1 MADINQLKEQVRD
14 ANDIVDVIGSY
25 ISLKKSGSNYMGLC
39 PFHGEK
45 TPSFSVSPGRQM
57 YHCFGCN
64 KGGDVFNFVQEYEN
78 ITFMEAFKLLAVK
91 AGIEIPDNISVSR
104 GGKDKSKEV
113 LYSINKDAA
122 YFFVD
127 CLRGEN
133 GAEAREYLHR
143 RGLDAKVVTAFGLG
157 YAPGDGKLYR
167 YLKDKGYSD
176 DDLKKSGLF
185 TYKTG
190 VKDKFFS
197 RVIFPILGDN
207 REVIG
212 FGGRVLGDGIPK
224 YLNSPETPIFEKGE
238 NLYGFYL
245 AKRTRNERII
255 LVEGYMDVISMQR
268 AGFTETVA
276 SLGTALTEFQ
286 SRKISRVAK
295 KVYLIYDSDEAGTK
309 AKLRAIPILRQ
320 YGITPYVVI
329 LDPYK
334 DPDEL
339 IKVLGREEMSK
350 RIDNAVDGVIFEIM
364 QLEHEFNRS
373 DPASNAE
380 FEKEAA
386 SKIASFSSIDMD
398 KDRAEFL
405 SIRNNYISTVANEF
419 HIDKNELTQ
428 IVDGMIAIKRR
439 DGGENKTLVRK
450 QEIHPQ
456 KDREE
461 RKSIDKGILNAEKI
475 VLTAVS
481 SYPGILE
488 SVEKYIRIDDLV
500 NDVSSEVGKMLRD
513 GILSNNLNIPKIFD
527 AFVEKNIN
535 ISIVLNSDELNQLS
549 EEDTKK
555 ALADA
560 IKKILQKK
568 NEIEINKP
576 ENLAKIAELTNRKM
590 ELQELSINFD

>member
-78 ITFMEAFKLLAVK
+78 ITFMEAFKLLADK

-405 SIRNNYISTVANEF
+405 SIRNNYISTVGNEF

-461 RKSIDKGILNAEKI
+461 RKSIDKGTLNAEKI

>member
-25 ISLKKSGSNYMGLC
+25 ITLKKSGSNYMGLC

-45 TPSFSVSPGRQM
+45 TPSFSVSASRQI

-64 KGGDVFNFVQEYEN
+64 KGGDVFKFVQEYEN
-78 ITFMEAFKLLAVK
+78 ITFMEALKLLADK
-91 AGIEIPDNISVSR
+91 AGIAIPDNISLN
-104 GGKDKSKEV
+104 GGRKDKSKEV

-127 CLRGEN
+127 CLRGEK
-133 GAEAREYLHR
+133 GAAARDYLHN
-143 RGLDAKVVTAFGLG
+143 RGLDSKIITGFGLG
-157 YAPGDGKLYR
+157 YASNDGNLYR

-185 TYKTG
+185 TYKAG
-190 VKDKFFS
+190 IKDKFFN

-238 NLYGFYL
+238 NLYGFYI
-245 AKRTRNERII
+245 AKRTRDERII

-268 AGFTETVA
+268 AGFAETVA

-286 SRKISRVAK
+286 AKKISRVAK

-309 AKLRAIPILRQ
+309 AKLRAIPILRK

-339 IKVLGREEMSK
+339 IKVLGKNEMSN
-350 RIDNAVDGVIFEIM
+350 RINNAVDGTIFEIM
-364 QLEHEFNRS
+364 QLENEYNRS

-386 SKIASFSSIDMD
+386 SKIAAFSSADTDED
-398 KDRAEFL
+398 KAEFL
-405 SIRNNYISTVANEF
+405 SIRNNYINTAANEF
-419 HIDKNELTQ
+419 HMDKKELTQ
-428 IVDGMIAIKRR
+428 IVEGMIAIKRR
-439 DGGENKTLVRK
+439 DGKYNNVSVKRHEPHMK
-450 QEIHPQ
+450 
-456 KDREE
+456 KDGNNGI
-461 RKSIDKGILNAEKI
+461 STDKGILNAEKI

-481 SYPGILE
+481 CYPGILE

-500 NDVSSEVGKMLRD
+500 NDVSTEVGKMLRD
-513 GILSNNLNIPKIFD
+513 DILSDTLNIPKIFD
-527 AFVEKNIN
+527 TFAERNIN
-535 ISIVLNSDELNQLS
+535 ISMVLNSDELNQLS
-549 EEDTKK
+549 EDDTKK
-555 ALADA
+555 ALGDS

-576 ENLAKIAELTNRKM
+576 ENLADIAKLTNRKM

>member
-45 TPSFSVSPGRQM
+45 TPSFSVSPGRQI

-78 ITFMEAFKLLAVK
+78 ITFMEAFKLLADK
-91 AGIEIPDNISVSR
+91 AGIEIPDNISLSR

-224 YLNSPETPIFEKGE
+224 YLNSPET
-238 NLYGFYL
+238 
-245 AKRTRNERII
+245 
-255 LVEGYMDVISMQR
+255 
-268 AGFTETVA
+268 
-276 SLGTALTEFQ
+276 
-286 SRKISRVAK
+286 
-295 KVYLIYDSDEAGTK
+295 
-309 AKLRAIPILRQ
+309 
-320 YGITPYVVI
+320 
-329 LDPYK
+329 
-334 DPDEL
+334 
-339 IKVLGREEMSK
+339 
-350 RIDNAVDGVIFEIM
+350 
-364 QLEHEFNRS
+364 
-373 DPASNAE
+373 
-380 FEKEAA
+380 
-386 SKIASFSSIDMD
+386 
-398 KDRAEFL
+398 
-405 SIRNNYISTVANEF
+405 
-419 HIDKNELTQ
+419 
-428 IVDGMIAIKRR
+428 
-439 DGGENKTLVRK
+439 
-450 QEIHPQ
+450 
-456 KDREE
+456 
-461 RKSIDKGILNAEKI
+461 
-475 VLTAVS
+475 
-481 SYPGILE
+481 
-488 SVEKYIRIDDLV
+488 
-500 NDVSSEVGKMLRD
+500 
-513 GILSNNLNIPKIFD
+513 NI
-527 AFVEKNIN
+527 
-535 ISIVLNSDELNQLS
+535 
-549 EEDTKK
+549 
-555 ALADA
+555 
-560 IKKILQKK
+560 
-568 NEIEINKP
+568 
-576 ENLAKIAELTNRKM
+576 
-590 ELQELSINFD
+590 

>member
-25 ISLKKSGSNYMGLC
+25 ITLKKSGSNYMGLC

-45 TPSFSVSPGRQM
+45 TPSFSVSASRQI

-64 KGGDVFNFVQEYEN
+64 KGGDVFKFVQEYEN
-78 ITFMEAFKLLAVK
+78 ITFMEALKLLADK
-91 AGIEIPDNISVSR
+91 AGIAIPDNISLN
-104 GGKDKSKEV
+104 GGRKDKSKEV
-113 LYSINKDAA
+113 FYSINKDAA

-127 CLRGEN
+127 CLRGEK
-133 GAEAREYLHR
+133 GAAARDYLHN
-143 RGLDAKVVTAFGLG
+143 RGLDSKIITGFGLG
-157 YAPGDGKLYR
+157 YASNDGNLYR

-185 TYKTG
+185 TYKAG
-190 VKDKFFS
+190 IKDKFFN

-238 NLYGFYL
+238 NLYGFYI
-245 AKRTRNERII
+245 AKRTRDERII

-268 AGFTETVA
+268 AGFAETVA

-286 SRKISRVAK
+286 AKKISRVAK

-309 AKLRAIPILRQ
+309 AKLRAIPILRK

-339 IKVLGREEMSK
+339 IKVLGKNEMSK
-350 RIDNAVDGVIFEIM
+350 RINNAVDGTIFEIM
-364 QLEHEFNRS
+364 QLENEYNRS

-386 SKIASFSSIDMD
+386 SKIAAFSSADTDED
-398 KDRAEFL
+398 KAEFL
-405 SIRNNYISTVANEF
+405 SIRNNYINTAANEF
-419 HIDKNELTQ
+419 HMDKKELTQ
-428 IVDGMIAIKRR
+428 IVEGMIAIKRR
-439 DGGENKTLVRK
+439 DGNYNNVSVKRHEPHMK
-450 QEIHPQ
+450 
-456 KDREE
+456 KDGNNGI
-461 RKSIDKGILNAEKI
+461 STDKGILNAEKI

-481 SYPGILE
+481 CYPGILE

-500 NDVSSEVGKMLRD
+500 NDVSTEVGKMLRD
-513 GILSNNLNIPKIFD
+513 DILSDTLNIPKIFD
-527 AFVEKNIN
+527 TFAERNIN
-535 ISIVLNSDELNQLS
+535 ISMVLNSDELNQLS
-549 EEDTKK
+549 EDDTKK
-555 ALADA
+555 ALGDS

-576 ENLAKIAELTNRKM
+576 ENLADIAKLTNRKM

>member
-78 ITFMEAFKLLAVK
+78 ITFMEAFKLLADK

-185 TYKTG
+185 TYKTR

-386 SKIASFSSIDMD
+386 SKIASFS
-398 KDRAEFL
+398 
-405 SIRNNYISTVANEF
+405 
-419 HIDKNELTQ
+419 
-428 IVDGMIAIKRR
+428 
-439 DGGENKTLVRK
+439 GGL
-450 QEIHPQ
+450 
-456 KDREE
+456 
-461 RKSIDKGILNAEKI
+461 G
-475 VLTAVS
+475 
-481 SYPGILE
+481 
-488 SVEKYIRIDDLV
+488 
-500 NDVSSEVGKMLRD
+500 
-513 GILSNNLNIPKIFD
+513 
-527 AFVEKNIN
+527 
-535 ISIVLNSDELNQLS
+535 
-549 EEDTKK
+549 
-555 ALADA
+555 
-560 IKKILQKK
+560 
-568 NEIEINKP
+568 
-576 ENLAKIAELTNRKM
+576 
-590 ELQELSINFD
+590 

>member
-78 ITFMEAFKLLAVK
+78 ITFMEAFKLLADK

-133 GAEAREYLHR
+133 GAEARKYLHR

-339 IKVLGREEMSK
+339 IKVLGWEEMSK

-405 SIRNNYISTVANEF
+405 SIRNNYISAVANEF